1 MLLPNAENRFL
12 PNTMRKVKNGDLS
25 RLSAINANII
35 KNIGPQNKNNKV
47 NPIGNGSLTLKII

>member
-1 MLLPNAENRFL
+1 
-12 PNTMRKVKNGDLS
+12 MRKVKNGDLS